1 MTKSAVSVWDL
12 PTRLFHWLLV
22 ILIGLSWWS
31 AETRTMEWHY
41 RSGLAILGLVVFRLV
56 WGFIGGS
63 TARFAQFVRLPGAAL
78 DYLRGKASNKAGHN
92 PLGGYSVI
100 ALLGLVG
107 LQTMTGL
114 FSSDTD
120 GLESGPLS
128 HWISDYDTVDAITD
142 VHEASFNLL
151 LGLIGLHILA
161 ILFYRFVRRRNLV
174 TPMVTGRDAE
184 LPAGTQGL
192 VPAGPLRFII
202 AAAIGAGTAWAASKG
217 FFL

>member
-41 RSGLAILGLVVFRLV
+41 RSGLAILGLIVFRIV
-56 WGFIGGS
+56 WGLIGSS
-63 TARFAQFVRLPGAAL
+63 TARFSQFVRLPGAAL
-78 DYLRGKASNKAGHN
+78 DYLRGKAQDKAGHN

-100 ALLGLVG
+100 LLLAVIAAQVSG
-107 LQTMTGL
+107 GL
-114 FSSDTD
+114 FASDTD
-120 GLESGPLS
+120 GLESGPMSFLVS
-128 HWISDYDTVDAITD
+128 YETSRAITEL
-142 VHEASFNLL
+142 HEEGFNLL
-151 LGLIGLHILA
+151 LGLIGLHVLA

-174 TPMVTGRDAE
+174 TPMITGSDAE
-184 LPAGTQGL
+184 LPPGTQGL
-192 VPAGPLRFII
+192 VPAGPVRFVI
-202 AAAIGAGTAWAASKG
+202 AAVIGAGAAWAASKG